1 MKTSIIFILF
11 VSLLFVGCDKVK
23 HPDTR
28 PPVIPHCVDSSTMV
42 VKTKSSSARN
52 VLLEDFTG
60 HTCINCPR
68 AAEAAE
74 SLTPKANIIII
85 ANHVST
91 TFAAPQSYNDPG
103 NDTIYKEDFRNDAS
117 TTWDQIS
124 LGGFGMSSAGL
135 PKGFVNRVG
144 GPQNYST
151 WSGLVATALAKPWSA
166 KLDLTTSYDTVSHY
180 TNVKVKTTFK
190 TAWPNDVNLVVLF
203 TQDSI
208 VSDQKDGSPP
218 PGAIMDPNGG
228 SRRLHYRFDNIVIES
243 FNGAWG
249 ELVKTSPAVN
259 DTVTR
264 SYGCFLVN
272 KCFFTSA
279 TKPNVCVK
287 DKYVNVVAFLYDIAT
302 KEVLQA
308 EKLRIR

>member
-1 MKTSIIFILF
+1 MKTSIIFIF
-11 VSLLFVGCDKVK
+11 FASLIFMSCDKVK

-28 PPVIPHCVDSSTMV
+28 PPVIPHCVDSTSMV
-42 VKTKSSSARN
+42 VKTKSSTTRK
-52 VLLEDFTG
+52 VLLEDYTG

-74 SLTPKANIIII
+74 SLTPKSSIIII
-85 ANHVST
+85 ANHVSA
-91 TFAAPQSYNDPG
+91 FADPQSFNDPL
-103 NDTIYKEDFRNDAS
+103 NDTIYKENFQNTAS
-117 TTWDQIS
+117 TTWDKVS

-144 GPQNYST
+144 GPQNYGT

-166 KLDLTTSYDTVSHY
+166 KLDVTTYYDTVSHY
-180 TNVKVKTTFK
+180 TNVKVKTTFI
-190 TAWPNDVNLVVLF
+190 TAWPNNVNLVVLF

-218 PGAIMDPNGG
+218 PGAIMDPNGA
-228 SRRLHYRFDNIVIES
+228 SRRLRYHFDNIVIES

-249 ELVKTSPAVN
+249 DLVKATPAAN
-259 DTVTR
+259 DTVTK
-264 SYGCFLVN
+264 SYGCFLLN
-272 KCFFTSA
+272 KCFFTSS

-287 DKYVNVVAFLYDIAT
+287 DKYVNVVAFLYDVVT